1 MAHIHRHA
9 LLMYSDRQ
17 MFELVNRVAEY
28 PLYLDG
34 CASVEVFEQTPSQM
48 LARLDLEKKG
58 IKLSFTTRNSLD
70 APKSIIM
77 QLEDGPFEEFEGRW
91 FFQRLDDN
99 ACKVNLDIQF
109 VLSSKLKGLAVG
121 KLFDTVA
128 NNLVDAVVSRAK
140 KVYG

>member
-17 MFELVNRVAEY
+17 MFELVNRVSDY
-28 PLYLDG
+28 PAYLDG
-34 CASVEVFEQTPSQM
+34 CASVEVFSQTADEM
-48 LARLDLEKKG
+48 MARLDLEKKG
-58 IKLSFTTRNSLD
+58 IKLSFTTRNSFD

-77 QLEDGPFEEFEGRW
+77 QLEDGPFDNFEGRW

-109 VLSSKLKGLAVG
+109 VFSSKLKGLAVG
-121 KLFDTVA
+121 KLFDSVA
-128 NNLVDAVVSRAK
+128 NNMVDAIVDRAK

>member
-9 LLMYSDRQ
+9 LLMYSDSQ
-17 MFELVNRVAEY
+17 MFDLVNRIVDY
-28 PLYLDG
+28 PAYLDG
-34 CASVEVFEQTPSQM
+34 CASVEVFSQSDDEM

-58 IKLSFTTRNSLD
+58 IKLSFSTRNSLD

-77 QLEDGPFEEFEGRW
+77 QLEDGPFDSFEGRW
-91 FFQRLDDN
+91 FFQRLDDH

-109 VLSSKLKGLAVG
+109 MLSSKLKGLAAG
-121 KLFDTVA
+121 KLFDAVA
-128 NNLVDAVVSRAK
+128 NNMVDAVVQRAK

>member
-9 LLMYSDRQ
+9 LLMYSDQQ
-17 MFELVNRVAEY
+17 MFDLVNRVRDY
-28 PLYLDG
+28 PHYLEG
-34 CASVEVFEQTPSQM
+34 CAAVEVFSETETHM

-58 IKLSFTTRNSLD
+58 IKLSFTTSNSLD

-77 QLEDGPFEEFEGRW
+77 ALEDGPFDEFEGRW

-109 VLSSKLKGLAVG
+109 ELSSKLKGIAAA
-121 KLFDTVA
+121 KLFDSVA